1 MVDVFLLQIIVVVLV
16 IAIGV
21 ILFFRR
27 SGQSNSTEM
36 LEYLKQTMQSVHETS
51 RRYDELTNM
60 VSKQLSDQSTSFFST
75 LQKNSSDM
83 NQRLDKAAQV
93 IGAVQKNIGE
103 LSEIGR
109 SIKDLQD
116 YLRSP
121 KLRGNIGEHVL
132 VEALRQLLPRELY
145 ETQYSFSSGETVDAI
160 IKIGDMFI
168 PIDAKFPME
177 NFIKMNKTQADEKKV
192 AQKQFFL
199 DVRKHIQDIAKKYIS
214 ANAKTVNYALM
225 YVPSESIYYEI
236 IQHDDIFMLSRDKS
250 VLLVSPMSFN
260 AFLRAVLMSLQG
272 IRVQKKARE
281 ILSILESTRKEY
293 EKIDEA
299 LSVLEKHFGN
309 AYNQLQNVNKFFM
322 RLGNKLE
329 QTKHVELPAHEEEEK
344 PNETQ

>member
-132 VEALRQLLPRELY
+132 VEARRQLLPREL
-145 ETQYSFSSGETVDAI
+145 S
-160 IKIGDMFI
+160 
-168 PIDAKFPME
+168 
-177 NFIKMNKTQADEKKV
+177 
-192 AQKQFFL
+192 
-199 DVRKHIQDIAKKYIS
+199 
-214 ANAKTVNYALM
+214 
-225 YVPSESIYYEI
+225 
-236 IQHDDIFMLSRDKS
+236 
-250 VLLVSPMSFN
+250 
-260 AFLRAVLMSLQG
+260 
-272 IRVQKKARE
+272 
-281 ILSILESTRKEY
+281 
-293 EKIDEA
+293 
-299 LSVLEKHFGN
+299 
-309 AYNQLQNVNKFFM
+309 
-322 RLGNKLE
+322 
-329 QTKHVELPAHEEEEK
+329 
-344 PNETQ
+344 

>member
-1 MVDVFLLQIIVVVLV
+1 MVDVSLIVIVLLVLV
-16 IAIGV
+16 LVIGV
-21 ILFFRR
+21 ILYFRR
-27 SGQSNSTEM
+27 SGQSNSPEM
-36 LEYLKQTMQSVHETS
+36 LEYLKQTMQTVHETN
-51 RRYDELTNM
+51 RRYDELTHM
-60 VSKQLSDQSTSFFST
+60 VSKQLADQSTGFFST
-75 LQKNSSDM
+75 LQKNSADM
-83 NQRLDKAAQV
+83 NQRLDKAAEV

-103 LSEIGR
+103 LSEVGR

-121 KLRGNIGEHVL
+121 KLRGNIGEHIL

-145 ETQYSFSSGETVDAI
+145 EIQYTFPSGETVDAI
-160 IKIGDMFI
+160 IKIGDMYI
-168 PIDAKFPME
+168 PIDSKFPME
-177 NFIKMNKTQADEKKV
+177 NFTKMNKTQAGEKKQ
-192 AQKQFFL
+192 AEKQFFT
-199 DVRKHIQDIAKKYIS
+199 DVRKHITDIARKYIS

-236 IQHDDIFMLSRDKS
+236 IQHEDVFTLSRDKS

-299 LSVLEKHFGN
+299 LGVLEKHFGN

-322 RLGNKLE
+322 RLGTKLE
-329 QTKHVELPAHEEEEK
+329 QTKHVELPMNEEIEK
-344 PNETQ
+344 ES